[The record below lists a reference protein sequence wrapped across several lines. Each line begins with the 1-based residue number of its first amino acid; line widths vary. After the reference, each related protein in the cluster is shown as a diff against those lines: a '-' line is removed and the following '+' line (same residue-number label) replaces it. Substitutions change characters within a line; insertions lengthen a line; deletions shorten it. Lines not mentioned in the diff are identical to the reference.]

1 MSGFVPIQDTT
12 LLKFHMVMIQQVMIV
27 DPRHH
32 YYMSFTVYMIISFD
46 DEDDPLMNVNP
57 RHQNGSDLPPPPLSA
72 WVRGS
77 PLHPLKATTATSCNA
92 PTNSCNLPPIC
103 SCNLT
108 TIVVGY
114 QLVVEC
120 HN

>member
-1 MSGFVPIQDTT
+1 MSGFAPIQDTT

-92 PTNSCNLPPIC
+92 PTNSCNLPPI
-103 SCNLT
+103 
-108 TIVVGY
+108 VVAT
-114 QLVVEC
+114 
-120 HN
+120 N